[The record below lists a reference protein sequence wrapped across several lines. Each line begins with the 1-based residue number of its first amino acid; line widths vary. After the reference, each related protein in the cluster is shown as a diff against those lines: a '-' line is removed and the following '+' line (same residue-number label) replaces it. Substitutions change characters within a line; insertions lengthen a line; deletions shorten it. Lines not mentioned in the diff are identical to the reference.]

1 MQKKPTAAATG
12 QGRDHVGRRREKAFA
27 RALLLACL
35 LLSLLSGCDLLPT
48 TPEAPASTVEPTADI
63 QAEPTE
69 TLPPGVTSI
78 VFWEP
83 LALDRP
89 QGLLLGEMVRDF
101 EAENPD
107 LLVEIV
113 PKSGYGGI
121 DGAMMAGLEGGELP
135 DLAVAFP
142 SMIAQYAAAGV
153 VAPLDPY
160 LYHSELGLG
169 DEELADLLPGLLEA
183 GRLPV
188 SGRQIM
194 AFPFA
199 QNAIGMWVN
208 RSLLSQAGW
217 DHVPATWDEFEQAC
231 FDVVA
236 YTGVG
241 CYPFVES
248 ASTLA
253 AWIYSR
259 GGQTLDPTGRQALFN
274 EPPGVESLAL
284 LRRLI
289 DAGLAWRPA
298 DPYGDYVAFANGQAA
313 FTFSSTG
320 NSQLYVEAYE
330 AALKNGVA
338 SFQWQQ
344 AMIPQADPQ
353 NPATAL
359 YGASFFI
366 VQADPAR
373 QEAAWRLIRWFTDA
387 RQSARWGAELE
398 AVPVR
403 LSALDY
409 MTDTLEAHP
418 FVRTQV
424 EKILPH
430 ARPEPAVPAEFEVR
444 DLLYTAILSV
454 TQSYVDP
461 QAALDQA
468 AAEANALLSGQ

>member
-1 MQKKPTAAATG
+1 MRQNRSAAQDDGPA
-12 QGRDHVGRRREKAFA
+12 RRG
-27 RALLLACL
+27 RALGLATTFLAACL
-35 LLSLLSGCDLLPT
+35 LLALLAGCNLPLS
-48 TPEAPASTVEPTADI
+48 TPEPPAPTPEPTAVLAP
-63 QAEPTE
+63 QPTE

-107 LLVEIV
+107 LMVEIV
-113 PKSGYGGI
+113 AKSGYPGI
-121 DGAMMAGLEGGELP
+121 HGAMVAGLAEGGLP

-142 SMIAQYAAAGV
+142 SMITEYAAAGV
-153 VAPLDPY
+153 VVPLDPY
-160 LYHSELGLG
+160 FYDPELGLN
-169 DEELADLLPGLLEA
+169 DEDVADLLPSLLEA
-183 GRLPV
+183 GRLPG
-188 SGRQIM
+188 SGQQIM

-199 QNAIGMWVN
+199 QNAVGMWVN
-208 RSLLSQAGW
+208 RTLLSQAGW
-217 DHVPATWDEFEQAC
+217 DRVPATWDEFEQAC

-236 YTGVG
+236 MTGVG

-248 ASTLA
+248 ASTLT

-259 GGQTLDPTGRQALFN
+259 GGQMLDPTGRQALFN

-289 DAGLAWRPA
+289 DAGLAWRPG

-313 FTFSSTG
+313 FAFSSTG
-320 NSQLYVEAYE
+320 NDLLYVEAYE
-330 AALKNGVA
+330 TALQNGVA
-338 SFQWQQ
+338 PFRWQQ

-353 NPATAL
+353 DPATAL

-366 VQADPAR
+366 VQSVPAR
-373 QEAAWRLIRWFTDA
+373 EEGAWRLIRWFTGA
-387 RQSARWGAELE
+387 RQSARWSAELE
-398 AVPVR
+398 AMPVR

-409 MTDTLEAHP
+409 MTDTLEAYP
-418 FVRTQV
+418 FVRAQV
-424 EKILPH
+424 AEILPR
-430 ARPEPAVPAEFEVR
+430 ARPEPAIPASFEVR

-454 TQSYVDP
+454 TQGTLDP
-461 QAALDQA
+461 QTALDQA
-468 AAEANALLSGQ
+468 AVEVEALLAAQP

>member
-1 MQKKPTAAATG
+1 MRRHWPGLRDDDDAARRGQALGLTG
-12 QGRDHVGRRREKAFA
+12 TLLAAGILL
-27 RALLLACL
+27 LLLASCE
-35 LLSLLSGCDLLPT
+35 LPFST
-48 TPEAPASTVEPTADI
+48 PQPPTPTPEPTIALESEPT
-63 QAEPTE
+63 P

-83 LALDRP
+83 LALDRS
-89 QGLLLGEMVRDF
+89 QGLLLGEMIRDF

-113 PKSGYGGI
+113 AKSGYTGI
-121 DGAMMAGLEGGELP
+121 HGAMLAGLAEGGLP

-142 SMIAQYAAAGV
+142 SMIAEYATAGV
-153 VAPLDPY
+153 VVPLDAY
-160 LYHSELGLG
+160 LSDPGLGLS
-169 DEELADLLPGLLEA
+169 EEDLADLLPSLLEA
-183 GRLPV
+183 GRLPG

-208 RSLLSQAGW
+208 RTLLSQAGW
-217 DHVPATWDEFEQAC
+217 DQVPATWGEFEQAC
-231 FDVVA
+231 YDVVA
-236 YTGVG
+236 TTGVG

-248 ASTLA
+248 ASTLT

-259 GGQTLDPTGRQALFN
+259 GGQTLDPAGRQALFN
-274 EPPGVESLAL
+274 GPAGVESLAL

-289 DAGLAWRPA
+289 DVGLAWRPA

-320 NSQLYVEAYE
+320 NNRLYVEAYQ
-330 AALKNGVA
+330 AALDNGVTP
-338 SFQWQQ
+338 FEWRQV
-344 AMIPQADPQ
+344 MIPQTDPQ
-353 NPATAL
+353 APATAL

-366 VQADPAR
+366 VQSDPAR

-387 RQSARWGAELE
+387 RQSARWSAELE
-398 AVPVR
+398 AMPVR

-409 MTDTLEAHP
+409 MTDTLQAHP
-418 FVRTQV
+418 FVRAQV
-424 EKILPH
+424 TEILPR
-430 ARPEPAVPAEFEVR
+430 ARPEPAIPASFEVR

-454 TQSYVDP
+454 TEGTRDP
-461 QAALDQA
+461 QTALDRA
-468 AAEANALLSGQ
+468 AAEANALLASP